1 MTYMTQKDLII
12 LEIYNR
18 YSCGEITTEERD
30 LLFDKCEEVFNEVG
44 NIFINDDRVE
54 YNCDTLRP
62 NSNNNILFITGF
74 SGSGKSTLMDELYE
88 KYQNTII
95 QISGDFF
102 FMTCIYKY
110 RKTTGV
116 NNEKFGFETERS
128 RQFLGPILTRY
139 FDIYYDSITLSY
151 DKFSNPELL
160 KYWEHFILWLY
171 DDINKNKYLYRNKII
186 VVEGVQISNT
196 NPELYKDH
204 AVIITGTSA
213 LVSYARKA
221 NRDII
226 IPKKYDWKHMKTL
239 LTMIPVYIKDIGNIN
254 RLQKTMEMF
263 DESTKYDKYL
273 NDVNEII
280 SKLSKEESNYI
291 GRGQRVD
298 SEYVIYRKV
307 EYNDNIPIAFID
319 VYLMPKY
326 ENTGLIVIAVSKD
339 ARGKGI
345 GKELVKG
352 AINSLKSNKDIDR
365 LRWKVDSNNK
375 ISINMAESLGFE
387 LSETTKKEKI
397 YYYNL

>member
-1 MTYMTQKDLII
+1 MTNINHKDLII

-18 YSCGEITTEERD
+18 YSRGEITTEERNM
-30 LLFDKCEEVFNEVG
+30 LFNKCDEVFNEAG
-44 NIFINDDRVE
+44 NILLNEDRVE

-74 SGSGKSTLMDELYE
+74 SGSGKSTLMDELYQ
-88 KYQNTII
+88 KYQDKII

-110 RKTTGV
+110 RKTTGI
-116 NNEKFGFETERS
+116 NNEKYNEKFGFETERS

-171 DDINKNKYLYRNKII
+171 DDITKNKYLYRNKII

-213 LVSYARKA
+213 LVSYMRKA

-254 RLQKTMEMF
+254 RLQKTME
-263 DESTKYDKYL
+263 
-273 NDVNEII
+273 EI
-280 SKLSKEESNYI
+280 
-291 GRGQRVD
+291 
-298 SEYVIYRKV
+298 
-307 EYNDNIPIAFID
+307 
-319 VYLMPKY
+319 
-326 ENTGLIVIAVSKD
+326 
-339 ARGKGI
+339 
-345 GKELVKG
+345 
-352 AINSLKSNKDIDR
+352 
-365 LRWKVDSNNK
+365 
-375 ISINMAESLGFE
+375 
-387 LSETTKKEKI
+387 
-397 YYYNL
+397 

>member
-1 MTYMTQKDLII
+1 MTNINHKDLII

-18 YSCGEITTEERD
+18 YSHGEITTEERNM
-30 LLFDKCEEVFNEVG
+30 LFNKCDEVFNE
-44 NIFINDDRVE
+44 
-54 YNCDTLRP
+54 
-62 NSNNNILFITGF
+62 
-74 SGSGKSTLMDELYE
+74 
-88 KYQNTII
+88 
-95 QISGDFF
+95 
-102 FMTCIYKY
+102 
-110 RKTTGV
+110 
-116 NNEKFGFETERS
+116 
-128 RQFLGPILTRY
+128 
-139 FDIYYDSITLSY
+139 
-151 DKFSNPELL
+151 
-160 KYWEHFILWLY
+160 
-171 DDINKNKYLYRNKII
+171 
-186 VVEGVQISNT
+186 
-196 NPELYKDH
+196 
-204 AVIITGTSA
+204 A
-213 LVSYARKA
+213 
-221 NRDII
+221 
-226 IPKKYDWKHMKTL
+226 
-239 LTMIPVYIKDIGNIN
+239 GNIN
-254 RLQKTMEMF
+254 RLQKTIEMF

-291 GRGQRVD
+291 GRGQWVD

-307 EYNDNIPIAFID
+307 EYNNNIPIAFID

>member
-1 MTYMTQKDLII
+1 MTNINHKDLVI

-18 YSCGEITTEERD
+18 YSRGEITTEQRD
-30 LLFDKCEEVFNEVG
+30 LLFDKCDEVFDEAG
-44 NIFINDDRVE
+44 NILLNKDRVE

-74 SGSGKSTLMDELYE
+74 SGSGKSTLMDELYQ
-88 KYQNTII
+88 KYQDKII

-110 RKTTGV
+110 RKTIGI

-171 DDINKNKYLYRNKII
+171 DDITNNKYLYRNKII

-239 LTMIPVYIKDIGNIN
+239 LTMIPVYIKDMGNIN

-291 GRGQRVD
+291 GRGQWVD

-345 GKELVKG
+345 GKKLVKG